1 MCSYINIYSKW
12 IYFIREDPFVNKI
25 KFWSSQFWITTS
37 ALSTMSERVSSS
49 CFFLTCLLKFLF
61 AENLLSHSSQD
72 TSTCV
77 VLCFW
82 SPTIKEI
89 GRVFKLLQEHFQ
101 MSMTLK
107 MHIILHHYLDHFEVT
122 GETLLKYTD
131 EAVEA
136 MHSQIKQFEE
146 RHHYTNYKYGSCSKA
161 HSQHKST
168 VHINSLNLGDVKRK
182 RK

>member
-1 MCSYINIYSKW
+1 MANHNGMLSELGEMLKTHGKPDHQLFVEHLHNLGQLNIL
-12 IYFIREDPFVNKI
+12 VNMKELHLDLI
-25 KFWSSQFWITTS
+25 DS
-37 ALSTMSERVSSS
+37 A
-49 CFFLTCLLKFLF
+49 
-61 AENLLSHSSQD
+61 
-72 TSTCV
+72 
-77 VLCFW
+77 
-82 SPTIKEI
+82 IKEI

-122 GETLLKYTD
+122 GETLLRYTD

-146 RHHYTNYKYGSCSKA
+146 RHHYKNHKYGSCSKA

-182 RK
+182 RKINNKK